1 MYKTI
6 YNRNFDLDLEIA
18 ELRGIT
24 LDGVDEL
31 PLAVVELERE
41 NIIAESPD
49 KWELENDQQRIQ
61 KQSSNGKAG

>member
-49 KWELENDQQRIQ
+49 KWELENDQ
-61 KQSSNGKAG
+61 

>member
-6 YNRNFDLDLEIA
+6 YNRNFDLDLESA